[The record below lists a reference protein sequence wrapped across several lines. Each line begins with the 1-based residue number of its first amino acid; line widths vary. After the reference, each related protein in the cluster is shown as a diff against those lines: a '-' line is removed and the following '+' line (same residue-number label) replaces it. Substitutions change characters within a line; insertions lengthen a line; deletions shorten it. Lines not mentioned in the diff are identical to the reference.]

1 MHSEHRQCIK
11 KQRHH
16 FANKGPSSQS
26 YGFSSSH
33 VRMWE
38 LDQKEGWVLKNWCF
52 WIVVLEKTL
61 ESRLDCKEIEPVNP
75 KGTQPWIFIRR
86 TDAEAE
92 FQYFGHLMWRAYSL
106 EKTLILGKTEGK
118 RRSGQQRIRWL
129 DSITDSVDMNL
140 IKLWEMV
147 KDREAW
153 CAAGHGVAKRWTR
166 LSDWITTAII
176 NKTEKIAAFNNLRF
190 FQLLFATCQI

>member
-61 ESRLDCKEIEPVNP
+61 ESRLDCKEIEPVKP

-153 CAAGHGVAKRWTR
+153 CAAGHGVAKSQIQ
-166 LSDWITTAII
+166 LSDWTA
-176 NKTEKIAAFNNLRF
+176 TFCAEFP
-190 FQLLFATCQI
+190 C